1 MVPPPPRGAPPRA
14 APGARPGGGPI
25 GLCAGLLVAGL
36 AAAIGAPARAADDPA
51 YPAATCAALWTAH
64 ARTLGP
70 GTDPEGFRQAA
81 IRLSGDP
88 VAVDAFIATQTL
100 RLVELILAYVDLSD
114 AQSRD
119 LFQSLLATCERFAAE
134 APETR

>member
-1 MVPPPPRGAPPRA
+1 MVPPRGAARRA
-14 APGARPGGGPI
+14 APRAGGRVRGSI
-25 GLCAGLLVAGL
+25 DLWAGLVIVGL
-36 AAAIGAPARAADDPA
+36 LGAATEAPAQATDDPA

-70 GTDPEGFRQAA
+70 GADPEGFRQAA

-119 LFQSLLATCERFAAE
+119 LFERLLATCERFAVE